1 MTILIQM
8 IGAVALLVWGT
19 HSIRVGM
26 FRTFGDQLRRWLAK
40 NLSSRISAFLAGM
53 GLSMMLQSS
62 TASAL
67 VVSSFQKKGL
77 VTTAIALCSVLGADL
92 GSALMV
98 RVLSLNIALLIP
110 ILLFTGV
117 LLYLKKERTAMGQ
130 FGMILLGLAFVMMA
144 LNMISTT
151 TAPLKQMPE
160 LLGIFEQLTNWPL
173 MAIGVGMVMAL
184 VCFSSLAVVM
194 ITAGTVAAG
203 VVGPTPALWIVLGA
217 NLGSAFL
224 AVITT
229 SGSSPM
235 ARRAPTGNCLF
246 RIGAFLF
253 GSLWLAFCPWPI
265 TGLMDTADGVIYFH
279 ILFNGIAGVLG
290 LFFVKPMTVL
300 VDKWLPSKSILEED
314 EGAIRLLSKESLM
327 SGQTALEASR
337 QEVIHNVELL
347 SRFWHDL
354 NELLIRNPEYGEIQ
368 LMRERKKRLYGRT
381 QAITRYM
388 TELLK
393 MALSENEAQLWQTL
407 RNANGTV
414 ELATR
419 VADNAFKQLAR
430 KKCANNRFFS
440 HEGEHELTVLHTR
453 IAHNLDILT
462 HYLQADNSTEQE
474 QARKWLRNE
483 KSLLVATDFSLVERH
498 VQRIARGESESV
510 ETSTLHVDLLTNFRR
525 FNHLI
530 CSIATFASNIPEPHS
545 DLDHED
551 GLLS

>member
-1 MTILIQM
+1 
-8 IGAVALLVWGT
+8 
-19 HSIRVGM
+19 
-26 FRTFGDQLRRWLAK
+26 
-40 NLSSRISAFLAGM
+40 
-53 GLSMMLQSS
+53 
-62 TASAL
+62 
-67 VVSSFQKKGL
+67 
-77 VTTAIALCSVLGADL
+77 
-92 GSALMV
+92 
-98 RVLSLNIALLIP
+98 
-110 ILLFTGV
+110 
-117 LLYLKKERTAMGQ
+117 
-130 FGMILLGLAFVMMA
+130 
-144 LNMISTT
+144 
-151 TAPLKQMPE
+151 
-160 LLGIFEQLTNWPL
+160 
-173 MAIGVGMVMAL
+173 
-184 VCFSSLAVVM
+184 
-194 ITAGTVAAG
+194 
-203 VVGPTPALWIVLGA
+203 
-217 NLGSAFL
+217 
-224 AVITT
+224 
-229 SGSSPM
+229 
-235 ARRAPTGNCLF
+235 
-246 RIGAFLF
+246 
-253 GSLWLAFCPWPI
+253 
-265 TGLMDTADGVIYFH
+265 
-279 ILFNGIAGVLG
+279 
-290 LFFVKPMTVL
+290 
-300 VDKWLPSKSILEED
+300 
-314 EGAIRLLSKESLM
+314 M

-337 QEVIHNVELL
+337 QEVIHNIGLL

-393 MALSENEAQLWQTL
+393 MALSENEAQLWQML

-462 HYLQADNSTEQE
+462 HYVQADNSTEQE